1 MGNTVK
7 EYSQMI
13 GFLTRDKTSTVPR
26 SMDPEPRNM
35 YNQGQLV
42 RNTVDGSRPGYKP
55 GGIVEPGVEYYGK
68 LIDESPSSKNTG
80 NTSPVKKGK
89 FIYPRKNRWGTVYS
103 DTPHGGAEG
112 WEKIRT
118 PKEHGIQIKLLE
130 ETNKDKFFDAKK
142 FAKDNNISM
151 KELKKKAEL
160 LQGSIYDKR
169 MLASGKDMG
178 RLKLKW
184 MPNDPTISD
193 NALSKLHKSGLIIY
207 ERNRIEEL
215 FYDAYGREYNKGT
228 KIKNPT
234 WNKKKHI
241 AIKNNLTEYY
251 QLKKAIN
258 AKYPSINF
266 ELDHPLS
273 RSTLNKIFNASAE
286 DLTRVNVLDA
296 HLNNSFKD
304 SLSRKYEKA
313 LGYGYGKTEKVGKVN
328 LEAKKAV
335 EKVAR
340 DLKINIGKVSTD
352 LKDFKYGV
360 KEFQKLNV
368 RDEIIKSLNNQ
379 KDLNLNFKGYIKNN
393 PELLKIAGF
402 NDPSKIGPKLTKVT
416 DKHIAGVTKIIE
428 NIGKKDPKLAQKV
441 SGVVFNSGLP
451 VDQMLKEIRKIP
463 GIDKLGR
470 GFMKVGGPFEVAIVG
485 LDAFNEFSK
494 GKTGKQS
501 LQTALSNLSFGAYE
515 GGKREDM
522 NVLLNT
528 AENLNLDTAG
538 FNELKEILDLKKTIE
553 KQKKA
558 ITNDAYYEDE
568 AFLTLEGGEGSS
580 NLEAR
585 QKKLTELE
593 NTLESK
599 SIALQENVD
608 IDSLVKNYTQAVD
621 TVIGNQYEKS
631 KESRADRVYPEMGTL
646 GSDTMTTI
654 MNPVQSFLPQNLME
668 TNSITR
674 PYIRAAQKI
683 PFIGDFFKPTSDA
696 AILSATSKDDRIK
709 RAEKSKGVILD
720 ESSKTY
726 YAEGGLANLMKKYY
740 D

>member
-35 YNQGQLV
+35 YAEGQLV
-42 RNTVDGSRPGYKP
+42 QNTVDGSRPGYKP

-501 LQTALSNLSFGAYE
+501 LQTSLSNLSFGAYE

-528 AENLNLDTAG
+528 AKDLNLDTTG
-538 FNELKEILDLKKTIE
+538 FNELRELQYLQKKISEDKKLLSDMAYYNKDQGGKNLKGSFDLKTRADDLTKLENEFTSRV
-553 KQKKA
+553 
-558 ITNDAYYEDE
+558 D
-568 AFLTLEGGEGSS
+568 TLEGKIDIE
-580 NLEAR
+580 
-585 QKKLTELE
+585 
-593 NTLESK
+593 TL
-599 SIALQENVD
+599 VD
-608 IDSLVKNYTQAVD
+608 NYNKTTQSLAEQQFD
-621 TVIGNQYEKS
+621 KS

-654 MNPVQSFLPQNLME
+654 MNPIQSFLPQNLME

-683 PFIGDFFKPTSDA
+683 PFIGKYFNPTSDA
-696 AILSATSKDDRIK
+696 AILSSKDQDYRNK
-709 RAEKSKGVILD
+709 RVEEAKPGIVEDSQSIYYPKAKGGIM
-720 ESSKTY
+720 
-726 YAEGGLANLMKKYY
+726 NLKKYY